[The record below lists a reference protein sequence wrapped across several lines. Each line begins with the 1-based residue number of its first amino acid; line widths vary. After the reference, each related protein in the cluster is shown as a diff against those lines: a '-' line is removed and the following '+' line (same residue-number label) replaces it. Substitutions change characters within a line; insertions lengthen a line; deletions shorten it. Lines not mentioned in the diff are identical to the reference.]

1 MTNKRKIMKVA
12 INALSAKTGGGL
24 IYLNRL
30 IFYLHQIDKKN
41 DYYIFVTRLNKK
53 KIIDFNDQRFH
64 VIEVRASTLIQR
76 LLYEQFIIP
85 LVMCKHKIGVLYSPA
100 EFVTFFA
107 PCKIILGIQN
117 PNVYYKTKIRH
128 SFKEKLRLGILKI
141 LAKISSIKAKR
152 IIFVSQTAQK
162 DVTKILKIKLNKTTY
177 IYHGIEINKFNRPSA
192 RLLKNLTSGQKYILY
207 VSDLARHKNCES
219 LIKAYARLAE
229 NLIQEYRLVIVG
241 KESQPYYNELK
252 GLVGALNIEER
263 VVFTGGVAHEELP
276 AAYQKASLFVF
287 PSMLE
292 TFGIPL
298 IEAMAVGCP
307 VTASRVSCIPEI
319 CQDAALYFDPYNI
332 EDIKDKI
339 EIGLSDNELRG
350 NLINEGKKR
359 AEKFSWEETA
369 RKTIRLFE
377 EVNNIEKTQ
386 EK

>member
-1 MTNKRKIMKVA
+1 MKIA

-30 IFYLHQIDKKN
+30 IFYLHQTDKEN
-41 DYYIFVTRLNKK
+41 DYYIFVNRLNRN
-53 KIIDFNDQRFH
+53 KIINFNNERFH
-64 VIEVRASTLIQR
+64 VIEARMNTLIQR

-85 LVMCKHKIGVLYSPA
+85 FVVYKHKIDVLYSPA

-141 LAKISSIKAKR
+141 LAKISSIKVKR

-162 DVTKILKIKLNKTTY
+162 DITKILKIKLNKTTY
-177 IYHGIEINKFNRPSA
+177 IYHGIEINKFNRPST
-192 RLLKNLTSGQKYILY
+192 RLFKNLTSNQKYILY

-229 NLIQEYRLVIVG
+229 NLIQEYGLVIVG

-252 GLVGALNIEER
+252 RLVEALNIEER
-263 VVFTGGVAHEELP
+263 VFFTGGVVHEELP
-276 AAYQKASLFVF
+276 AVYQKASLFVF
-287 PSMLE
+287 PSILE

-298 IEAMAVGCP
+298 IEAMAAGCP
-307 VTASRVSCIPEI
+307 IVASRASCMPEI

-339 EIGLSDNELRG
+339 EAGLSDNNLRSD
-350 NLINEGKKR
+350 LIDKGKKR
-359 AEKFSWEETA
+359 AKKFSWEETA
-369 RKTIRLFE
+369 RKTTRLFE
-377 EVNNIEKTQ
+377 EVNNIEKN
-386 EK
+386 